1 MMDVR
6 RAPGTDDRTAVEVTA
21 SIHAALERA
30 TGTSLPLRLWDGTT
44 LGRDDGGFRI
54 VLRHPWSLRAM
65 LLPPS
70 DLSAGE
76 AYLDDD
82 IDLEGDAVAIMS
94 IGATLQQAGLSRS
107 DQARL
112 ARQLLRLP
120 RPPRRDHPLR
130 ARLRGARHS
139 RSRDRAAIAYHYDQD
154 QRFYEQFLDRQ
165 LVYSCAYFAAADE
178 DLETAQRRKLDTVC
192 RKLRLRPGQRL
203 LDIGCGWGSLLLHA
217 AREYGVVGVGATLSR
232 TQAEAGRRRA
242 DEAGLGD
249 RVDIRLMDYRDLTG
263 TFDAVA
269 SIGMFEHVGVEHLGQ
284 YFRTAYRL
292 TAPGGLFLNHG
303 IVTGHNQ
310 GDRSL
315 HGRSFAAKYV
325 FPDGGL
331 APAWRAAREMEEA
344 GFELVDVE
352 QLRPHYE
359 LTLRHWVRR
368 LERHRDAAVAAAG
381 EAHYRVWRAYMA
393 GSALGFARGDMG
405 VAQVLGSKGHDLPLG
420 RSWMLPAF

>member
-1 MMDVR
+1 MDVR
-6 RAPGTDDRTAVEVTA
+6 QAPRTGDRSAVELTA

-30 TGTSLPLRLWDGTT
+30 TGTSLPLRLWDDTT
-44 LGRDDGGFRI
+44 LGRDGDGFRI

-70 DLSAGE
+70 DLAAGE

-94 IGATLQQAGLSRS
+94 IGATMQQAGLSRA

-139 RSRDRAAIAYHYDQD
+139 RARDRAAIAHHYDLD
-154 QRFYEQFLDRQ
+154 QRFYEQFLDRE
-165 LVYSCAYFAAADE
+165 LVYSCAYFVAPDE

-192 RKLRLRPGQRL
+192 RKLLRPGQRL

-242 DEAGLGD
+242 GDAGLGD
-249 RVDIRLMDYRDLTG
+249 RVDIRLTDYRDLTG
-263 TFDAVA
+263 TFAAVA
-269 SIGMFEHVGVEHLGQ
+269 SIGMFEHVGVDRLGE

-310 GDRSL
+310 GNRAL

-331 APAWRAAREMEEA
+331 APAWRAARGMEEA
-344 GFELVDVE
+344 GFQLVDVE
-352 QLRPHYE
+352 QLGPHYE
-359 LTLRHWVRR
+359 LTLRRWVRR
-368 LERHRDAAVAAAG
+368 LERHHEAAAS

-393 GSALGFARGDMG
+393 GSALSFARGDMG
-405 VAQVLGSKGHDLPLG
+405 LAQVLGSKDHDLPLG

>member
-1 MMDVR
+1 
-6 RAPGTDDRTAVEVTA
+6 
-21 SIHAALERA
+21 
-30 TGTSLPLRLWDGTT
+30 TGVSMPLRLWDGTT
-44 LGRDDGGFRI
+44 LGSDDEGFRI

-82 IDLEGDAVAIMS
+82 IDLEGDAVGLMEV
-94 IGATLQQAGLSRS
+94 GARMQRAGLTRV

-120 RPPRRDHPLR
+120 RPPRRSHPLR

-139 RSRDRAAIAYHYDQD
+139 RARDRAAIAHHYDLD
-154 QRFYEQFLDRQ
+154 QRFYEQFLDRR
-165 LVYSCAYFAAADE
+165 LVYSCAYFGTPDE
-178 DLETAQRRKLDTVC
+178 DLETAQLRKLDVVC
-192 RKLRLRPGQRL
+192 RKLRLRPGRRL

-232 TQAEAGRRRA
+232 TQAEAGRQRA
-242 DEAGLGD
+242 EEAGLGD

-269 SIGMFEHVGVEHLGQ
+269 SIGMFEHVGVDHLGE
-284 YFRTAYRL
+284 YFRAAHRL

-310 GDRSL
+310 GNQAL

-325 FPDGGL
+325 FPDGAL

-344 GFELVDVE
+344 GFELIDVE

-368 LERHRDAAVAAAG
+368 LERNHEAAVAAAS
-381 EAHYRVWRAYMA
+381 EVRYRVWRSYMA
-393 GSALGFARGDMG
+393 ASALGFARGDMG
-405 VAQVLGSKGHDLPLG
+405 LAQVLGSKGHDLPLG